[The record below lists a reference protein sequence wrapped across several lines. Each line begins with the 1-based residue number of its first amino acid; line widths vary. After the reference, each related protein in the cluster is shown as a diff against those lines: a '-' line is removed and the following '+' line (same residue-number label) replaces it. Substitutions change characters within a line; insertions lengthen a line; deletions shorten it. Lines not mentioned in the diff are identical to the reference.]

1 MKPPLFKETL
11 EFLRNDDYRILLYSL
26 KKIIFTNK
34 SKEKIIFITN
44 LRQSN
49 LIF

>member
-11 EFLRNDDYRILLYSL
+11 EFLRNDDYRILFYSL

-34 SKEKIIFITN
+34 SKEKSFLQTN
-44 LRQSN
+44 LKQSN